1 MKSIIV
7 SAVLIVSITAFA
19 FTSSALVT
27 NYLDELSQSVEKYE
41 KSDEEG
47 MTVIYRAL
55 YEDYKRREAWLCIII
70 DDESL
75 IQIEEDFSDI
85 ITHSSAQNGD
95 EATASIKR
103 LICHLEQIRRLSGF
117 NIKSVL

>member
-1 MKSIIV
+1 MRK
-7 SAVLIVSITAFA
+7 LTNEER
-19 FTSSALVT
+19 TS
-27 NYLDELSQSVEKYE
+27 
-41 KSDEEG
+41 
-47 MTVIYRAL
+47 VIYQAL
-55 YEDYKRREAWLCIII
+55 YDDYKRRETWLCIII

-85 ITHSSAQNGD
+85 ITHSSAENSD
-95 EATASIKR
+95 EAKASIKR

>member
-1 MKSIIV
+1 M
-7 SAVLIVSITAFA
+7 
-19 FTSSALVT
+19 
-27 NYLDELSQSVEKYE
+27 YDELSQSIEKYE
-41 KSDEEG
+41 KIDEEG
-47 MTVIYRAL
+47 MAVIYRAL
-55 YEDYKRREAWLCIII
+55 SDDYKRRESWLCIII

-85 ITHSSAQNGD
+85 ITHSSAENSD

-117 NIKSVL
+117 NIKSIL